1 MIVRRFQ
8 AASTREA
15 LREVRDALGADA
27 LILSNRRLPS
37 GGVELVAMT
46 ESGVEPAVL
55 PAPFPP
61 RAEVEPHRRSAID
74 AYTQASLADDD
85 DEPAVVRR
93 GPLAR
98 GQAPAPWP
106 PLQVPVG
113 RRVPAPA
120 AAMSDS
126 RGLADPAL
134 GAGAV
139 GGLPD
144 PARTVDAQAR
154 ARAPVVH
161 GSDALDDTVPDPAS
175 RPAPGVSAPGA
186 PESGA
191 PGSGT
196 ATAWP
201 ASMPAARAQDA
212 GAISE
217 IAAEVRSLRSLVEH
231 QLAGFAWGE
240 RSRRSPVETE
250 VMRRLLAAG
259 FSTLLAREL
268 AEAVSRE
275 AAIPADAPAAVPA
288 LPAGTVPAGVA
299 GSATVATAT
308 PATPATPGATA
319 SGAPAASQATPV
331 DAAWR
336 QVRALLFER
345 LKGLLQPVDPCDQGG
360 VFALVGPTGVG
371 KTTTVAK
378 LAARCVLA
386 RGAASAALL
395 TTDGFRIG
403 ALDQLRIYGRILGV
417 PVIAVRDE
425 PELQM
430 TLGDLASRHL
440 TLIDTVGMS
449 QRDRRLAEQA
459 ALLSG
464 EGRAVQRVLLLSAA
478 SSGSTLEDVAT
489 RYAGAGLDG
498 CILTKIDEAV
508 SLGGVLDVV
517 LRHRLRVYFVTNGQR
532 VPEDLHLPN
541 PLYLI
546 DRALRGREAANP
558 FTPASDEFALVAAS
572 GGSGV

>member
-37 GGVELVAMT
+37 GGVELVAMI
-46 ESGVEPAVL
+46 EAGAEPAML
-55 PAPFPP
+55 PAPFPS
-61 RAEVEPHRRSAID
+61 RMEVEPQRRSAID

-85 DEPAVVRR
+85 DEPAVVRP

-98 GQAPAPWP
+98 GHGSAPWP
-106 PLQVPVG
+106 PLQVPSKG
-113 RRVPAPA
+113 RDAGEAREGREVRQDRAADATDATDARPA
-120 AAMSDS
+120 AAAAAAAA
-126 RGLADPAL
+126 GVAA
-134 GAGAV
+134 AGAPAMP
-139 GGLPD
+139 GGAQGPFAE
-144 PARTVDAQAR
+144 PAQR
-154 ARAPVVH
+154 AAPPVRN
-161 GSDALDDTVPDPAS
+161 DD
-175 RPAPGVSAPGA
+175 
-186 PESGA
+186 SGA
-191 PGSGT
+191 IG
-196 ATAWP
+196 
-201 ASMPAARAQDA
+201 
-212 GAISE
+212 E
-217 IAAEVRSLRSLVEH
+217 IAAEVRSLRSLVEN
-231 QLAGFAWGE
+231 QLAGFAWGD
-240 RSRRSPVETE
+240 RARRSPVETE
-250 VMRRLLAAG
+250 VTRRLLAAG

-268 AEAVSRE
+268 AEAVSRDGV
-275 AAIPADAPAAVPA
+275 ALSVAPPATPHVAGSVPGAVPA
-288 LPAGTVPAGVA
+288 
-299 GSATVATAT
+299 TA
-308 PATPATPGATA
+308 
-319 SGAPAASQATPV
+319 V
-331 DAAWR
+331 DTAWR
-336 QVRALLFER
+336 EVRALLFER
-345 LKGLLQPVDPCDQGG
+345 LKSLLQPVDPCEQGG

-489 RYAGAGLDG
+489 RYVGAGLDG

-517 LRHRLRVYFVTNGQR
+517 LRHRLRVHFVTNGQR

-558 FTPASDEFALVAAS
+558 FTPAGDEFALVAAS

>member
-8 AASTREA
+8 AQSAREA

-37 GGVELVAMT
+37 GGVELVAMV

-61 RAEVEPHRRSAID
+61 RAEVEPLRRSAID
-74 AYTQASLADDD
+74 AYTQAALADDPELPD
-85 DEPAVVRR
+85 VMRRAAPPA
-93 GPLAR
+93 
-98 GQAPAPWP
+98 APWP
-106 PLQVPVG
+106 PLQVPTG
-113 RRVPAPA
+113 
-120 AAMSDS
+120 
-126 RGLADPAL
+126 
-134 GAGAV
+134 
-139 GGLPD
+139 
-144 PARTVDAQAR
+144 
-154 ARAPVVH
+154 ARAPATRPRGGQPPVDRSGAVAEAPPLH
-161 GSDALDDTVPDPAS
+161 VPAS
-175 RPAPGVSAPGA
+175 
-186 PESGA
+186 
-191 PGSGT
+191 
-196 ATAWP
+196 
-201 ASMPAARAQDA
+201 PAAPTAPMAADAVAPSSAAALAAAGQQDA
-212 GAISE
+212 AHGAADTGAITQ

-231 QLAGFAWGE
+231 QLAGFAWAD

-268 AEAVSRE
+268 GEAVSRDRAPE
-275 AAIPADAPAAVPA
+275 PDAAATGRDAPA
-288 LPAGTVPAGVA
+288 
-299 GSATVATAT
+299 SE
-308 PATPATPGATA
+308 
-319 SGAPAASQATPV
+319 TPV
-331 DAAWR
+331 DTAWR
-336 QVRALLFER
+336 QVRTLLYER
-345 LKGLLQPVDPCDQGG
+345 LKTLLQPADPCERGG

-386 RGAASAALL
+386 RGASSAALL

-425 PELQM
+425 TELQM

-464 EGRAVQRVLLLSAA
+464 EGRGVQRLLLLSAA
-478 SSGSTLEDVAT
+478 SAGSTLEDVAT
-489 RYAGAGLDG
+489 RYAGGGLDG

-517 LRHRLRVYFVTNGQR
+517 LRHRLRVCFVTNGQR

-572 GGSGV
+572 GGSGA

>member
-37 GGVELVAMT
+37 GGVELVAMI
-46 ESGVEPAVL
+46 EAGAEPAVL
-55 PAPFPP
+55 PAPFPA
-61 RAEVEPHRRSAID
+61 RVDVEPHRRSAIE

-98 GQAPAPWP
+98 AAGTAAPWP

-113 RRVPAPA
+113 AREGPVDPQAGALPPAPAPA
-120 AAMSDS
+120 AAPPAAAEAPAQ
-126 RGLADPAL
+126 GPVADA
-134 GAGAV
+134 
-139 GGLPD
+139 
-144 PARTVDAQAR
+144 ARR
-154 ARAPVVH
+154 AAPT
-161 GSDALDDTVPDPAS
+161 LRTDDT
-175 RPAPGVSAPGA
+175 
-186 PESGA
+186 
-191 PGSGT
+191 
-196 ATAWP
+196 
-201 ASMPAARAQDA
+201 
-212 GAISE
+212 GAIGE
-217 IAAEVRSLRSLVEH
+217 IAAEVRSLRSLVEN
-231 QLAGFAWGE
+231 QLAGFAWGD
-240 RSRRSPVETE
+240 RARRSPVETE

-268 AEAVSRE
+268 AEAVSRD
-275 AAIPADAPAAVPA
+275 AAVGPDAPA
-288 LPAGTVPAGVA
+288 
-299 GSATVATAT
+299 SAASV
-308 PATPATPGATA
+308 PGATA
-319 SGAPAASQATPV
+319 GAAPATAV
-331 DAAWR
+331 DTAWR
-336 QVRALLFER
+336 AVRAQLFER
-345 LKGLLQPVDPCDQGG
+345 LRSLLQPVDPCEQGG

-386 RGAASAALL
+386 RGASSAALL

-489 RYAGAGLDG
+489 RYGGAGLDG

-508 SLGGVLDVV
+508 SLGGALDVV

-558 FTPASDEFALVAAS
+558 FTPAGDEFALVAAS
-572 GGSGV
+572 GGSGA

>member
-8 AASTREA
+8 AQSTRDA

-37 GGVELVAMT
+37 GGVELVAMI
-46 ESGVEPAVL
+46 ESGAEPAML

-61 RAEVEPHRRSAID
+61 RTEVEPLRRSAID
-74 AYTQASLADDD
+74 AYTQAALADDPD
-85 DEPAVVRR
+85 LPDVVRR
-93 GPLAR
+93 A
-98 GQAPAPWP
+98 APPAAPWP
-106 PLQVPVG
+106 PLQVPAGARGSVAPG
-113 RRVPAPA
+113 PAAAAPA
-120 AAMSDS
+120 A
-126 RGLADPAL
+126 PAVPM
-134 GAGAV
+134 AS
-139 GGLPD
+139 
-144 PARTVDAQAR
+144 PAPEP
-154 ARAPVVH
+154 APSV
-161 GSDALDDTVPDPAS
+161 S
-175 RPAPGVSAPGA
+175 RPAAAARSAADPGA
-186 PESGA
+186 I
-191 PGSGT
+191 T
-196 ATAWP
+196 
-201 ASMPAARAQDA
+201 
-212 GAISE
+212 E

-259 FSTLLAREL
+259 FSTLLARDL
-268 AEAVSRE
+268 AEAVSRHHATE
-275 AAIPADAPAAVPA
+275 PDT
-288 LPAGTVPAGVA
+288 AGTPVRGVPV
-299 GSATVATAT
+299 
-308 PATPATPGATA
+308 PD
-319 SGAPAASQATPV
+319 TPV
-331 DAAWR
+331 DTAWR
-336 QVRALLFER
+336 QVRALLFDR
-345 LKGLLQPVDPCDQGG
+345 LKTLLQPVDPCEQGG

-386 RGAASAALL
+386 RGASSAALL

-430 TLGDLASRHL
+430 TLGDLAARHL

-464 EGRAVQRVLLLSAA
+464 EGRGVRRLLLLSAA
-478 SSGSTLEDVAT
+478 SAGSTLEDVAT
-489 RYAGAGLDG
+489 RYAGGGLDG

-517 LRHRLRVYFVTNGQR
+517 LRHRLPVCFVTNGQR

-572 GGSGV
+572 GGSGA

>member
-37 GGVELVAMT
+37 GGVELVAMI
-46 ESGVEPAVL
+46 ESGVEPTVL

-74 AYTQASLADDD
+74 AYAQASLADDG
-85 DEPAVVRR
+85 DEPAVVRP

-98 GQAPAPWP
+98 GQRPAPWP
-106 PLQVPVG
+106 PLQAPVG
-113 RRVPAPA
+113 SRAPAPATATATAPVAPSSGNPHADTPGAAPAAIAAPA
-120 AAMSDS
+120 AA
-126 RGLADPAL
+126 A
-134 GAGAV
+134 
-139 GGLPD
+139 
-144 PARTVDAQAR
+144 
-154 ARAPVVH
+154 
-161 GSDALDDTVPDPAS
+161 
-175 RPAPGVSAPGA
+175 
-186 PESGA
+186 
-191 PGSGT
+191 
-196 ATAWP
+196 
-201 ASMPAARAQDA
+201 PAAARDA
-212 GAISE
+212 GAIGE
-217 IAAEVRSLRSLVEH
+217 IAAEVRSLRALVEH

-240 RSRRSPVETE
+240 RSRRSPVQTE

-268 AEAVSRE
+268 AEAVCSE
-275 AAIPADAPAAVPA
+275 VPAPSDGPAAAAPGPAGA
-288 LPAGTVPAGVA
+288 LPAGTTPAA
-299 GSATVATAT
+299 PGSAT
-308 PATPATPGATA
+308 PASPG
-319 SGAPAASQATPV
+319 TPV
-331 DAAWR
+331 DIAWR

-345 LKGLLQPVDPCDQGG
+345 LKSLLQPVDPCDQGG

-386 RGAASAALL
+386 RGASSAALL

-464 EGRAVQRVLLLSAA
+464 EGRAVQRVLLLCAA
-478 SSGSTLEDVAT
+478 ASGSTLEDVAT
-489 RYAGAGLDG
+489 RYAGSGLDG

-508 SLGGVLDVV
+508 SLGGVLDIV

-546 DRALRGREAANP
+546 DRALRGRDAAAA
-558 FTPASDEFALVAAS
+558 FAPAGDEFALVAAT
-572 GGSGV
+572 GGSGA

>member
-8 AASTREA
+8 ASSTREA

-37 GGVELVAMT
+37 GGVELVAMI
-46 ESGVEPAVL
+46 ESGVEPAML

-61 RAEVEPHRRSAID
+61 RDAVEPLRRSAID
-74 AYTQASLADDD
+74 AYTQAALADDSD
-85 DEPAVVRR
+85 LPDVVRR
-93 GPLAR
+93 A
-98 GQAPAPWP
+98 APPVAPWP
-106 PLQVPVG
+106 PLQVPTGTRAPAARADAG
-113 RRVPAPA
+113 RLERTGVVVDAGPGSAPA
-120 AAMSDS
+120 AAA
-126 RGLADPAL
+126 LPPAPM
-134 GAGAV
+134 AV
-139 GGLPD
+139 
-144 PARTVDAQAR
+144 A
-154 ARAPVVH
+154 APVPGPAAAPVAAPAAERQ
-161 GSDALDDTVPDPAS
+161 DAAVRSVPD
-175 RPAPGVSAPGA
+175 VGA
-186 PESGA
+186 M
-191 PGSGT
+191 T
-196 ATAWP
+196 
-201 ASMPAARAQDA
+201 
-212 GAISE
+212 E

-268 AEAVSRE
+268 AEAVSLGNIAE
-275 AAIPADAPAAVPA
+275 PDTAAV
-288 LPAGTVPAGVA
+288 AGRGI
-299 GSATVATAT
+299 
-308 PATPATPGATA
+308 
-319 SGAPAASQATPV
+319 AAAATPV
-331 DAAWR
+331 DIAWR

-345 LKGLLQPVDPCDQGG
+345 LKALLQPADPCELGG

-386 RGAASAALL
+386 RGASSAALL

-464 EGRAVQRVLLLSAA
+464 EGRAVQRLLLLSAA
-478 SSGSTLEDVAT
+478 SAGSTLEDVAT
-489 RYAGAGLDG
+489 RYAGGGLDG

-517 LRHRLRVYFVTNGQR
+517 LRHRLRVCFVTNGQR

-572 GGSGV
+572 GGSGA

>member
-8 AASTREA
+8 AGSTREA

-37 GGVELVAMT
+37 GGVELVAMIET
-46 ESGVEPAVL
+46 GAEPAVL

-61 RAEVEPHRRSAID
+61 RVEVEPHRRSAID
-74 AYTQASLADDD
+74 AYTQVSLAEDD
-85 DEPAVVRR
+85 DEPAVVRP

-98 GQAPAPWP
+98 AHGSAPWP
-106 PLQVPVG
+106 PLQVPAGVREAAPARETPAPRDDTPEG
-113 RRVPAPA
+113 RGGAGVDAVEPLAASGPA
-120 AAMSDS
+120 AAAAAM
-126 RGLADPAL
+126 A
-134 GAGAV
+134 AV
-139 GGLPD
+139 PSPVPD
-144 PARTVDAQAR
+144 ATAR
-154 ARAPVVH
+154 A
-161 GSDALDDTVPDPAS
+161 AS
-175 RPAPGVSAPGA
+175 
-186 PESGA
+186 
-191 PGSGT
+191 
-196 ATAWP
+196 
-201 ASMPAARAQDA
+201 AARVQEA

-217 IAAEVRSLRSLVEH
+217 IAAEVRSLRSLVEN
-231 QLAGFAWGE
+231 QLAGFAWGD
-240 RSRRSPVETE
+240 RARRSPVETE
-250 VMRRLLAAG
+250 VVRRLLAAG
-259 FSTLLAREL
+259 FSTLLARQL
-268 AEAVSRE
+268 AEAVS
-275 AAIPADAPAAVPA
+275 
-288 LPAGTVPAGVA
+288 
-299 GSATVATAT
+299 
-308 PATPATPGATA
+308 PGADG
-319 SGAPAASQATPV
+319 SGAPAAALPGGSAGSAPATAV
-331 DAAWR
+331 DIAWR
-336 QVRALLFER
+336 EVRALLFER
-345 LKGLLQPVDPCDQGG
+345 LKSLLQPVDPCEQGG

-464 EGRAVQRVLLLSAA
+464 EGRTVQRVLLLSAA
-478 SSGSTLEDVAT
+478 SAGSTLEDVAT
-489 RYAGAGLDG
+489 RYGGAGLDG

-517 LRHRLRVYFVTNGQR
+517 LRHRLRVHFVTNGQR

-572 GGSGV
+572 GGSGA

>member
-37 GGVELVAMT
+37 GGVELVAMI
-46 ESGVEPAVL
+46 ESGAEPAVL

-61 RAEVEPHRRSAID
+61 RAEVEPLRRSAID
-74 AYTQASLADDD
+74 AYTQAALVDDPD
-85 DEPAVVRR
+85 LPDVVRR
-93 GPLAR
+93 PAPASTAQWPPAQLAAGARPSPAPLPATDYR
-98 GQAPAPWP
+98 AAQAPVAGADAASAAPGAP
-106 PLQVPVG
+106 VVPVVSG
-113 RRVPAPA
+113 PATVAAPAPA
-120 AAMSDS
+120 AADS
-126 RGLADPAL
+126 VAM
-134 GAGAV
+134 
-139 GGLPD
+139 
-144 PARTVDAQAR
+144 T
-154 ARAPVVH
+154 
-161 GSDALDDTVPDPAS
+161 
-175 RPAPGVSAPGA
+175 
-186 PESGA
+186 
-191 PGSGT
+191 
-196 ATAWP
+196 
-201 ASMPAARAQDA
+201 
-212 GAISE
+212 E
-217 IAAEVRSLRSLVEH
+217 IAAEVRSLRSLVEN

-240 RSRRSPVETE
+240 RARRSPVETE
-250 VMRRLLAAG
+250 LMRRLLAAG
-259 FSTLLAREL
+259 FSTVLAREL
-268 AEAVSRE
+268 ADAVGRTD
-275 AAIPADAPAAVPA
+275 PADATVAGQDGNAA
-288 LPAGTVPAGVA
+288 LP
-299 GSATVATAT
+299 
-308 PATPATPGATA
+308 GA
-319 SGAPAASQATPV
+319 APSTQV
-331 DAAWR
+331 DTAWR
-336 QVRALLFER
+336 QVRTLLFER
-345 LKGLLQPVDPCDQGG
+345 LKSLLQPTDPCEQGG

-459 ALLSG
+459 ALLTG
-464 EGRAVQRVLLLSAA
+464 EGRGVQRLLLLSAA
-478 SSGSTLEDVAT
+478 SSGSTLEDVAM
-489 RYAGAGLDG
+489 RYAAGGLDG

-517 LRHRLRVYFVTNGQR
+517 LRHRLPVCFVTNGQR

-558 FTPASDEFALVAAS
+558 FTPAGDEFALVAAS

>member
-27 LILSNRRLPS
+27 LILSNRRSPS
-37 GGVELVAMT
+37 GGVELVAMI
-46 ESGVEPAVL
+46 ESGVEPTVL
-55 PAPFPP
+55 PAPFPA

-74 AYTQASLADDD
+74 AYAQASLADDA
-85 DEPAVVRR
+85 DEPAVVRP

-98 GQAPAPWP
+98 GQRAAPWP
-106 PLQVPVG
+106 PLQQ
-113 RRVPAPA
+113 APTQ
-120 AAMSDS
+120 
-126 RGLADPAL
+126 PQ
-134 GAGAV
+134 V
-139 GGLPD
+139 Q
-144 PARTVDAQAR
+144 AQA
-154 ARAPVVH
+154 H
-161 GSDALDDTVPDPAS
+161 GSDDDTVPLAPL
-175 RPAPGVSAPGA
+175 APGLAAAHG
-186 PESGA
+186 
-191 PGSGT
+191 GT
-196 ATAWP
+196 AGTG
-201 ASMPAARAQDA
+201 PAAIATGRTQDA
-212 GAISE
+212 GAIGE
-217 IAAEVRSLRSLVEH
+217 IAAEVRSLRALVEH

-240 RSRRSPVETE
+240 RSRRSPVATE

-268 AEAVSRE
+268 AEAVSGD
-275 AAIPADAPAAVPA
+275 ASPASDASSAAPASPAGA
-288 LPAGTVPAGVA
+288 LPAGTAAG
-299 GSATVATAT
+299 
-308 PATPATPGATA
+308 A
-319 SGAPAASQATPV
+319 SGASEGASPASAATPV

-345 LKGLLQPVDPCDQGG
+345 LKGLLQPVDPCEQGG

-386 RGAASAALL
+386 RGASSAALL

-464 EGRAVQRVLLLSAA
+464 EGRPVQRVLLLCAA

-546 DRALRGREAANP
+546 DRALRGREAATP

-572 GGSGV
+572 GGSGA